1 MKINYK
7 LIKKIH
13 LYACLST
20 VAVLLMFI
28 FTSYLMIYHHRLDHE
43 QKEET
48 DTFEVDAIPASET
61 DWQAFNRAHGIKGR
75 MVRENIRDNGDRMR
89 EYARV
94 EGSVRVTFF
103 SGSNQAE
110 IVRTFKSTADAVIGV
125 HRQRGYG
132 GPLQYSLYAF
142 LLDILGL
149 SLIVFTI
156 TGIIMWF
163 KLLKNSLIAWIIFV
177 CGFIYFGI
185 TMALLAYW

>member
-28 FTSYLMIYHHRLDHE
+28 FTSYLMIHHNWFDHE
-43 QKEET
+43 QEEEKIT
-48 DTFEVDAIPASET
+48 AAVSAVPTSGA
-61 DWQAFNRAHGIKGR
+61 DWQAFIREYDIKGR
-75 MVRENIRDNGDRMR
+75 LVRENIRDNGDVVR
-89 EYARV
+89 EYARA
-94 EGSVRVTFF
+94 EGSTRITFAA
-103 SGSNQAE
+103 GQNQAE
-110 IVRTFKSTADAVIGV
+110 IVRRTKSTADAVIGV

-142 LLDILGL
+142 LLDVLAL

-163 KLLKNSLIAWIIFV
+163 KLLKNSPIAWVIFIS
-177 CGFIYFGI
+177 GFIYFGL
-185 TMALLAYW
+185 TMALLTYW